1 MMTSVNITVA
11 GQHVVIQNAGSATGN
26 LNGFALCQRPNYHIF
41 DDIELAPGEFIAV
54 SLGGDLFLPPPGAKE
69 TLSANLGSITTEDGE
84 IGLYSSGDFG
94 NSSAIV
100 DYVEWARAAMGGP
113 ASRSVPVSGARE
125 TLSTFPMSIRHSC
138 SSPTT

>member
-1 MMTSVNITVA
+1 M
-11 GQHVVIQNAGSATGN
+11 IQNAGSAIGN

-100 DYVEWARAAMGGP
+100 DYVEWGSSGHG
-113 ASRSVPVSGARE
+113 RSSVAVGAGIW
-125 TLSTFPMSIRHSC
+125 STGDFVDLPDVDSAFLFI
-138 SSPTT
+138 TDNVGDGVANWDFQTVD